1 MAEVL
6 TIGEP
11 MGLFVAQEAKPLKDV
26 QTFTRLVC
34 GAEVNFSIGLSRL
47 GHTVSYVSRVG
58 SDPIGQHIRDFLRE
72 NGIEDSYVQIDRE
85 HLTGMQFKEM
95 APEGTDPLVVNY
107 RRHTAF
113 SHFAPED
120 LRGIDWQG
128 VKHVHVTGIPAALS
142 DSCCASVEALMDA
155 AHAHEATVS
164 FDPNLRPALW
174 PSHKVMVRT
183 LNRLAA
189 KADLIPPGLGEG
201 KIVRTLNRLA
211 GKADLILPGLG
222 EGKILTGLEKPE
234 QIADFYLARG
244 AKAVVIKLGGSKG
257 AYGKEREGK
266 EFIAPSF
273 RVEHV
278 VDTVGAGDG
287 FAVGTV
293 SALLE
298 GRTLEE
304 AALRGAAIGALAIMS
319 AGDNEGLPNR
329 TELQHFMEAV

>member
-11 MGLFVAQEAKPLKDV
+11 MGLFVAEEAKPLKDV

-58 SDPIGQHIRDFLRE
+58 SDPIGQHIRDFLQE
-72 NGIEDSYVQIDRE
+72 NGIEAGYVQVDRE
-85 HLTGMQFKEM
+85 HLTGMQFKEK
-95 APEGTDPLVVNY
+95 APEGVDPLVVNY

-113 SHFAPED
+113 SYFTPED
-120 LRGIDWQG
+120 LHGIDWQG
-128 VKHVHVTGIPAALS
+128 VRHVHVTGIPAALS
-142 DSCCASVEALMDA
+142 ASCCAAVEKLMDE
-155 AHAHEATVS
+155 AHAHQAMVS

-189 KADLIPPGLGEG
+189 KADL
-201 KIVRTLNRLA
+201 V
-211 GKADLILPGLG
+211 LPGLG
-222 EGKILTGLEKPE
+222 EGKILTGMEKPE
-234 QIADFYLARG
+234 QVADFYLERG

-257 AYGKEREGK
+257 AYGKERNGK

>member
-26 QTFTRLVC
+26 QHFTRLVC

-58 SDPIGQHIRDFLRE
+58 SDPIGQHIRDFLKE
-72 NGIEDSYVQIDRE
+72 NGIEDRYVQIDQE

-95 APEGTDPLVVNY
+95 AAEGTDPLVVNY

-113 SHFAPED
+113 SYFTPED
-120 LRGIDWQG
+120 LQGIDWQG

-189 KADLIPPGLGEG
+189 
-201 KIVRTLNRLA
+201 
-211 GKADLILPGLG
+211 KADLILPGLG

-319 AGDNEGLPNR
+319 AGVNEGLPNR

>member
-34 GAEVNFSIGLSRL
+34 GAEVNFSIGLARL

-58 SDPIGQHIRDFLRE
+58 SDPIGQHIRDFLKE

-164 FDPNLRPALW
+164 FDPDLRPALW

-189 KADLIPPGLGEG
+189 
-201 KIVRTLNRLA
+201 
-211 GKADLILPGLG
+211 KADLILPGLG

>member
-189 KADLIPPGLGEG
+189 KADLI
-201 KIVRTLNRLA
+201 
-211 GKADLILPGLG
+211 LPGLG

-304 AALRGAAIGALAIMS
+304 AALRGAAIGALAVMS

>member
-58 SDPIGQHIRDFLRE
+58 SDPIGQHIRDFLKE

-107 RRHTAF
+107 RCHTAF

-142 DSCCASVEALMDA
+142 DSCCASVEALMEA

-189 KADLIPPGLGEG
+189 
-201 KIVRTLNRLA
+201 
-211 GKADLILPGLG
+211 KADLILPGLG

>member
-58 SDPIGQHIRDFLRE
+58 SDPIGQHIRDFLKE

-128 VKHVHVTGIPAALS
+128 VKHVHVTGIPAASS

-174 PSHKVMVRT
+174 PSQRVMVRT

-189 KADLIPPGLGEG
+189 
-201 KIVRTLNRLA
+201 
-211 GKADLILPGLG
+211 KADLILPGLG

-244 AKAVVIKLGGSKG
+244 AKAVVIKLGGSRG
-257 AYGKEREGK
+257 AYGKE
-266 EFIAPSF
+266 
-273 RVEHV
+273 
-278 VDTVGAGDG
+278 
-287 FAVGTV
+287 
-293 SALLE
+293 
-298 GRTLEE
+298 
-304 AALRGAAIGALAIMS
+304 
-319 AGDNEGLPNR
+319 
-329 TELQHFMEAV
+329 

>member
-1 MAEVL
+1 
-6 TIGEP
+6 
-11 MGLFVAQEAKPLKDV
+11 
-26 QTFTRLVC
+26 
-34 GAEVNFSIGLSRL
+34 
-47 GHTVSYVSRVG
+47 VG
-58 SDPIGQHIRDFLRE
+58 SDPIGQHIRDFLKE

-142 DSCCASVEALMDA
+142 DSCCASVEALMDD

-189 KADLIPPGLGEG
+189 
-201 KIVRTLNRLA
+201 
-211 GKADLILPGLG
+211 KADLILPGLG

-319 AGDNEGLPNR
+319 AGDNDGLPNR

>member
-58 SDPIGQHIRDFLRE
+58 SDPIGQHIRDFLKE

-120 LRGIDWQG
+120 LWGIDWQG

-189 KADLIPPGLGEG
+189 
-201 KIVRTLNRLA
+201 
-211 GKADLILPGLG
+211 KADLILPGLG

>member
-58 SDPIGQHIRDFLRE
+58 SDPIGQHIRDFLKE

-189 KADLIPPGLGEG
+189 KADLI
-201 KIVRTLNRLA
+201 
-211 GKADLILPGLG
+211 LPGMG

>member
-113 SHFAPED
+113 SHFAPDD

-189 KADLIPPGLGEG
+189 
-201 KIVRTLNRLA
+201 
-211 GKADLILPGLG
+211 KADLILPGLG